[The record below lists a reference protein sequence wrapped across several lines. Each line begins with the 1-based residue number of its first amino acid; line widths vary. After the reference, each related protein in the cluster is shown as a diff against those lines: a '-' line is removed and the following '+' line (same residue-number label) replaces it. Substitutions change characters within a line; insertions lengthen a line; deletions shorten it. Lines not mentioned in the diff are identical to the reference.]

1 MNNLILDNEFFSLMV
16 EQLGVMVIADNE
28 GRYIYVNEAWEKFYN
43 KSLDDIKGKYVRDV
57 FPSTKIDDVLKT
69 KKPIIGCPT
78 PQDSESKKH
87 GFCNYFPL
95 IKNGNI
101 VAIVI
106 YAFFEDDKSII
117 DFSIRIN
124 KMMNE
129 LNYYQQE
136 LRDLRNSKYSIND
149 IIGESSPVKNLKEQI
164 KLAAQTTSNVLIE
177 GETGVGKELVAHS
190 IHDLSARSL
199 KPLIKVNCAAIPSEL
214 FESELFG
221 YEYGAFT
228 GAKKGG
234 KQGKFEM
241 ADKGSI
247 FLDEINQLPM
257 NTQPKLLR
265 VLQEKEIERIAGKKP
280 IKVDSRL
287 IVATNEDLAKLVKSG
302 KFREDLYYR
311 LNVINIRIPTLR
323 ERKEDIKLIADN
335 IIDRLNFQLGLNIQG
350 IDDDA
355 IEKFKLYDW
364 PGNIR
369 ELQNVIERGMNI
381 ALSGVLTW
389 DYFEEY
395 FINKLP
401 LNINC
406 RSFTV
411 TSTLKESKIELE
423 KDIIYQCLV
432 NNNFNKSKT
441 ARDLGISRTMLY
453 KKLNKYNML

>member
-1 MNNLILDNEFFSLMV
+1 
-16 EQLGVMVIADNE
+16 
-28 GRYIYVNEAWEKFYN
+28 
-43 KSLDDIKGKYVRDV
+43 
-57 FPSTKIDDVLKT
+57 
-69 KKPIIGCPT
+69 
-78 PQDSESKKH
+78 
-87 GFCNYFPL
+87 
-95 IKNGNI
+95 
-101 VAIVI
+101 
-106 YAFFEDDKSII
+106 
-117 DFSIRIN
+117 
-124 KMMNE
+124 MMNE

-149 IIGESSPVKNLKEQI
+149 IIGDSLPVKNLKKQI
-164 KLAAQTTSNVLIE
+164 KIAAQTTSNVLIE

-228 GAKKGG
+228 GAKRGG

-241 ADKGSI
+241 ADKGSL
-247 FLDEINQLPM
+247 FLDEINQLPI
-257 NTQPKLLR
+257 TAQPKLLR
-265 VLQEKEIERIAGKKP
+265 VLQEKEVERIAGKKP
-280 IKVDSRL
+280 IKIDTRL
-287 IVATNEDLAKLVKSG
+287 IVATNEDLVKLIKSG

-323 ERKEDIKLIADN
+323 ERKEDIKLISDN
-335 IIDRLNFQLGLNIQG
+335 IIDRLNFQLGLNIEG
-350 IDDDA
+350 IDDET

-369 ELQNVIERGMNI
+369 ELQNVIERGMNL
-381 ALSGVLTW
+381 ALSGILTW

-395 FINKLP
+395 FLNKLP
-401 LNINC
+401 LNINY

-411 TSTLKESKIELE
+411 TSTLKEAKIELE
-423 KDIIYQCLV
+423 KDKIYQCLV

-453 KKLNKYNML
+453 KKLNKYNIL